1 MHRVI
6 SCTNLECTDLQVHN
20 KINVSDLEHLDWEH
34 EAFALQRVTAATIS
48 SRSSPTSEFQS
59 SSLFDRK

>member
-1 MHRVI
+1 M
-6 SCTNLECTDLQVHN
+6 QVHN

-34 EAFALQRVTAATIS
+34 EAFALQLVTAATIS
-48 SRSSPTSEFQS
+48 SKATPSTEFQS

>member
-1 MHRVI
+1 MI
-6 SCTNLECTDLQVHN
+6 SYTNLEISYLQVHN
-20 KINVSDLEHLDWEH
+20 KINISDLEHLDWEH
-34 EAFALQRVTAATIS
+34 QAFALQRVTAATIS